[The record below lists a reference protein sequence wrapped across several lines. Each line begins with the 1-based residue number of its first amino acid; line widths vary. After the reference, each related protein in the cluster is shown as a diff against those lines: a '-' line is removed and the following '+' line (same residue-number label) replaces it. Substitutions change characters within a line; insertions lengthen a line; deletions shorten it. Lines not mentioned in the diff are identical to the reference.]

1 MTANR
6 TLCRQSSPMDS
17 KVRKILLAV
26 LCGRWRGHFAAACT
40 RLPSEI
46 NGPGVPFHIEELAFP
61 WNFESSSL
69 KSSERGS
76 AHPAF

>member
-1 MTANR
+1 M
-6 TLCRQSSPMDS
+6 LSMM
-17 KVRKILLAV
+17 LLPSVVAGAV
-26 LCGRWRGHFAAACT
+26 IFDRAAWMAAACT
-40 RLPSEI
+40 RVPCEI
-46 NGPGVPFHIEELAFP
+46 YGPGVPFHMEGLALA